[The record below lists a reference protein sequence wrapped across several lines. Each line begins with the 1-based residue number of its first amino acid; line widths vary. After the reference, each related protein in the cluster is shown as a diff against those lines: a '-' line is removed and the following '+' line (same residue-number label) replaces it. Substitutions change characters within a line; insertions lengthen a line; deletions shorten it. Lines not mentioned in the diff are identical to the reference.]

1 MATFQENNSGLD
13 SQACKRSVNCPPL
26 KVHGIHCKAKLPE
39 RRKWWPFGGGGGG
52 INETLGKYAST
63 SLSSC
68 KEPASQMFPLSCGI
82 VPPLVKA
89 YSREAPEAEALTKV
103 TQASLSSFQSP
114 YHMKIE
120 EALVPVLGRAQI
132 FVRRDTN
139 NMYMA
144 QPQSTSEDQGRANWA
159 AEGQCEPVTV
169 RFPPRGHALG

>member
-39 RRKWWPFGGGGGG
+39 RRKWWPWAGRGVE

-103 TQASLSSFQSP
+103 TQGRSGVDRSGPWLFTTGHRGLWAGRGEEMGGCSQKSWQLVGKVVHSL
-114 YHMKIE
+114 
-120 EALVPVLGRAQI
+120 R
-132 FVRRDTN
+132 
-139 NMYMA
+139 
-144 QPQSTSEDQGRANWA
+144 
-159 AEGQCEPVTV
+159 
-169 RFPPRGHALG
+169 